1 MDKLQDQFIVANFDK
16 VLCSTIRNIRG
27 SKKCPKF
34 IYNRSKNIMGL
45 GMIWQGIG
53 GKNII
58 IFYW

>member
-34 IYNRSKNIMGL
+34 IYNRSKKYYGSRDDL
-45 GMIWQGIG
+45 AR
-53 GKNII
+53 
-58 IFYW
+58 YW

>member
-53 GKNII
+53 GKIL
-58 IFYW
+58 